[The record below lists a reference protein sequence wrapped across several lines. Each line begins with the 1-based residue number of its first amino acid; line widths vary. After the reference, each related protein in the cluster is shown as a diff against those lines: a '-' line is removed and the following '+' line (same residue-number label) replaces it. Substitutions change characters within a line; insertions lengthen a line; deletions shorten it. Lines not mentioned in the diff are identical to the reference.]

1 MAVRAE
7 SEVLQKF
14 KDVFDYKAFK
24 QVKHTHMM
32 FEEFIEKVLAY
43 NPKCDVELIKK
54 AYLFAHHM
62 HKGQKRVSGE
72 TFFTH
77 PLAVALILM
86 KLRADSPSICAA
98 LLHDCVEDCNITLD
112 DITIL
117 FGEEIAGLVDGVTKF
132 KGIKFESKEEYNAE
146 NLRKVLIAS
155 TKDVRVILIKL
166 ADRLHNMRT
175 IQYFPREKQER
186 IARETQEIYSPIANK
201 LGMRFIKGELD
212 DICLKVMDPEAYKMI
227 RIKIAETRVNRE
239 KHAQE
244 LIALLKAKLAER
256 GIDSHISG
264 RAKYFFSI
272 YEKMKKEGKDFE
284 DIYDLIALRV
294 IVRTIPEC
302 YSSLGIV
309 HELWKPFPKHFKD
322 YIAVPKANGYQSL
335 HTSVV
340 ASYGKILEIQIRTLQ
355 MHQLA
360 EEGIAAH
367 WKYKGTERD
376 KHFERKLSWLKHLL
390 EWKQESKTAKEFV
403 ETLKIDLFEDEI
415 VVFTPKGDPISLPE
429 GSTPVDFAYAVHTS
443 LGEQCVKAEVNG
455 RVVPLETK
463 LKSGDIIS
471 IGIKKNAVPMRSWLS
486 FVKTSKARSKI
497 KVALQ
502 IKGGFEKNEE
512 DETEA
517 SSLLVKLQLPATIK
531 PSIVKLSKCCQI
543 SYGAPVL
550 GFFTKDKHVTIHHK
564 DCANIYTL
572 DQSKTIPLSWMEV
585 QDRDVEKIKIL
596 VTDRVGLLSET
607 MAIISGANINVL
619 SINTRSKKDK
629 IMITFKVKIPEGK
642 DFAQILQR
650 IRRIKSVL
658 DVRRYDPLKAEF
670 V

>member
-1 MAVRAE
+1 MQGVSGARPMGVRAE
-7 SEVLQKF
+7 AEVLQKF
-14 KDVFDYKAFK
+14 KDVFDYKSFK

-43 NPKCDVELIKK
+43 NPKADVELIKK

-62 HKGQKRVSGE
+62 HKGQKRASGE
-72 TFFTH
+72 TYFTH
-77 PLAVALILM
+77 PLAVVLILT

-112 DITIL
+112 DITVL
-117 FGEEIAGLVDGVTKF
+117 FGEEIA
-132 KGIKFESKEEYNAE
+132 
-146 NLRKVLIAS
+146 
-155 TKDVRVILIKL
+155 KL

-175 IQYFPREKQER
+175 IHYFPTEKQER

-201 LGMRFIKGELD
+201 LGIRFIKGELD
-212 DICLKVMDPEAYKMI
+212 DICLKVIDPESYKMI
-227 RIKIAETRVNRE
+227 RLKIAETRVNRE
-239 KHAQE
+239 KKTQDM
-244 LIALLKAKLAER
+244 IALLKAKLAEQ

-264 RAKYFFSI
+264 RAKYFSSI

-284 DIYDLIALRV
+284 DIYDLIALRI
-294 IVRTIPEC
+294 IVKTIPEC
-302 YSSLGIV
+302 YAALGIV

-340 ASYGKILEIQIRTLQ
+340 ASHGKILEIQIRTLQ

-429 GSTPVDFAYAVHTS
+429 GASPVDFAYAVHTS

-455 RVVPLETK
+455 HVVPLEYK
-463 LKSGDIIS
+463 LKSGDIVLIS
-471 IGIKKNAVPMRSWLS
+471 IKKNAKPMRCWLS

-497 KVALQ
+497 RNVLN
-502 IKGGFEKNEE
+502 IKTLGEKKEE
-512 DETEA
+512 DVEQP
-517 SSLLVKLQLPATIK
+517 LIQKLKLPPEIK
-531 PSIVKLSKCCQI
+531 PHIVKLSKCCKI
-543 SYGAPVL
+543 AYGDPL
-550 GFFTKDKHVTIHHK
+550 IGFFTKDKHVTIHHK

-572 DQSKTIPLSWMEV
+572 DQSKTVPLSWFEI
-585 QDRDVEKIKIL
+585 QGRDVEKMKIL
-596 VTDRVGLLSET
+596 VTDRVGLLSEV
-607 MAIISGANINVL
+607 MAIISGASINVL

-629 IMITFKVKIPEGK
+629 IMITFKVKIPSGK
-642 DFAQILQR
+642 NFEEILRR

-658 DVRRYDPLKAEF
+658 DVRRYDSAKAEF

>member
-1 MAVRAE
+1 MGVRAE
-7 SEVLQKF
+7 AEVLQKF

-43 NPKCDVELIKK
+43 NPKADVELIKK

-72 TFFTH
+72 TYFTH
-77 PLAVALILM
+77 PLAVALILT
-86 KLRADSPSICAA
+86 KLRADSSSICAA

-112 DITIL
+112 DITSL
-117 FGEEIAGLVDGVTKF
+117 FGEEIANLVDGVTKF
-132 KGIKFESKEEYNAE
+132 KGIKFESKEEYSAE

-175 IQYFPREKQER
+175 IQYFPPEKQER

-201 LGMRFIKGELD
+201 LGIRFIKGELD
-212 DICLKVMDPEAYKMI
+212 DICLKVIDPESYKMI
-227 RIKIAETRVNRE
+227 RLKIAETRVNRE
-239 KHAQE
+239 KKTQDM
-244 LIALLKAKLAER
+244 IALLKAKLAEQ

-264 RAKYFFSI
+264 RAKYFSSI

-284 DIYDLIALRV
+284 DIYDLIALRI
-294 IVRTIPEC
+294 IVKTIPEC
-302 YSSLGIV
+302 YAALGIV

-340 ASYGKILEIQIRTLQ
+340 ASHGKILEIQIRTLQ

-429 GSTPVDFAYAVHTS
+429 GASPVDFAYAVHTS

-455 RVVPLETK
+455 HVVPLEYK
-463 LKSGDIIS
+463 LKSGDIVLIS
-471 IGIKKNAVPMRSWLS
+471 IKKNAKPMRGWLS

-497 KVALQ
+497 RNVLN
-502 IKGGFEKNEE
+502 IKTLGEKKEE
-512 DETEA
+512 DVEQP
-517 SSLLVKLQLPATIK
+517 LIQKLKLPPEIK
-531 PSIVKLSKCCQI
+531 PHIVKLSKCCKI
-543 SYGAPVL
+543 AYGDPL
-550 GFFTKDKHVTIHHK
+550 IGFFTKDKHVTIHHK

-572 DQSKTIPLSWMEV
+572 DQSKTVPLSWFEI
-585 QDRDVEKIKIL
+585 QGRDVEKMKIL
-596 VTDRVGLLSET
+596 VTDRVGLLSEV
-607 MAIISGANINVL
+607 MAIISGASINVL

-629 IMITFKVKIPEGK
+629 IMITFKVKIPSGK
-642 DFAQILQR
+642 NFEEILRR

-658 DVRRYDPLKAEF
+658 DVRRYDSAKAEF